1 MKNTKELAK
10 LGITELSLMIANNS
24 SIRKLVIPVIDN
36 KIRKISADVDEHTLS
51 AEKYA
56 QYCFFRNLL
65 RTLEKR
71 MDEKL
76 LAKSYQKKIVKNFV
90 GNIMFNGGDTRDQ
103 AFEQEGRE
111 IPGFITISPTQK
123 CNLKCKGCY
132 AASHKGS
139 FAKLD
144 WETFDRILTEK
155 VDLWNSY
162 FTVISGGEPFLW
174 SDKGKNLFD
183 IMEKHSNQFF
193 LIYTNGTTI
202 TKENAK
208 RLAELGNATPA
219 ISVEG
224 FEKETDDRRGK
235 GVYGKILEA
244 FVNLREVGVPFGISV
259 TATRKNAEL
268 VVSDEF
274 LDFYFEKQK
283 AVYGWLFQYMPIGRG
298 IDLEHI
304 VTPEQRLYMYQ
315 RGKII
320 NEDLGYNYVDFWNN
334 GYMSWGCIA
343 GGRKGGYLY
352 IEWNGNVTPC
362 VFVPYSPVNIC
373 DVYKNGGNLDNVLES
388 QYFQDIRDWQKSYG
402 FLKNKKEIKNRITP
416 CFIRDHH
423 EVFCEITNKYPVKPI
438 DKPAEEALHSEKYH
452 KQMIEYD
459 KKLSNLIDPVWEKDF
474 KNSLR

>member
-1 MKNTKELAK
+1 
-10 LGITELSLMIANNS
+10 
-24 SIRKLVIPVIDN
+24 
-36 KIRKISADVDEHTLS
+36 
-51 AEKYA
+51 
-56 QYCFFRNLL
+56 
-65 RTLEKR
+65 
-71 MDEKL
+71 
-76 LAKSYQKKIVKNFV
+76 
-90 GNIMFNGGDTRDQ
+90 
-103 AFEQEGRE
+103 
-111 IPGFITISPTQK
+111 
-123 CNLKCKGCY
+123 
-132 AASHKGS
+132 
-139 FAKLD
+139 
-144 WETFDRILTEK
+144 
-155 VDLWNSY
+155 
-162 FTVISGGEPFLW
+162 
-174 SDKGKNLFD
+174 
-183 IMEKHSNQFF
+183 EKHSDQFF

-208 RLAELGNATPA
+208 KLAELGNATPA

-224 FEKETDDRRGK
+224 FEKETDERRGK
-235 GVYGKILEA
+235 GTYKKILEA
-244 FVNLREVGVPFGISV
+244 FANLREVGVPFGISV

-274 LDFYFEKQK
+274 IDFYFEKQK

-298 IDLEHI
+298 IDLEYL

-315 RGKII
+315 RCKVI
-320 NEDLGYNYVDFWNN
+320 NEEHGYDYVDFWNN

-388 QYFQDIRDWQKSYG
+388 QYFQDIRDWQKIYG
-402 FLKNKKEIKNRITP
+402 YLKNRKEIKNRITP

-423 EVFCEITNKYPVKPI
+423 KEFCEITSKYPVKPI

-459 KKLSNLIDPVWEKDF
+459 EELAKLLDPVWEKDF
-474 KNSLR
+474 INK